1 MLCHIIIYLTCVKV
15 NGGCG
20 IVVSALDLGIEGRG
34 FKSRCGDCLP
44 QSLGVPFV
52 LMSTRK
58 HSVLQETSKDE
69 LLPDKMEDSEVDC
82 STLGVI

>member
-1 MLCHIIIYLTCVKV
+1 MLCRIIIYLTCVQVK
-15 NGGCG
+15 GGRG
-20 IVVSALDLGIEGRG
+20 LIVSELDLGMEGRG
-34 FKSRCGDCLP
+34 FKSRSGDCLP

-58 HSVLQETSKDE
+58 HGVLQETSKDE
-69 LLPDKMEDSEVDC
+69 PLDDEMEDSEVDC